1 MKDFGC
7 YLSVLLTSFWLSNAN
22 FCTDQFDKIKSG
34 FLSSLCYVFFLLE
47 PIAVELR
54 ILLKEAI
61 QNKTL
66 SEAFCSVVSFLSCF
80 VFSLLLP
87 FPVLKLF
94 LTVRLPLFFFIL
106 PQGVY
111 FHASNPKDF
120 IGFCWDCSRE
130 EGFARSDCMV
140 LARVHSVL
148 RST

>member
-1 MKDFGC
+1 MLTFVQINLIKLKVAFYQVC
-7 YLSVLLTSFWLSNAN
+7 VMFSFSLSPLLWNSEYFWKRLFRIKRWARLSVLLFP
-22 FCTDQFDKIKSG
+22 F
-34 FLSSLCYVFFLLE
+34 Y
-47 PIAVELR
+47 R
-54 ILLKEAI
+54 
-61 QNKTL
+61 
-66 SEAFCSVVSFLSCF
+66 F

>member
-1 MKDFGC
+1 MLTFVQINLIKLKVAFYQVC
-7 YLSVLLTSFWLSNAN
+7 VMFSFFLSPLLWNSEYFWKRLFRIKRWARLSVLLFP
-22 FCTDQFDKIKSG
+22 F
-34 FLSSLCYVFFLLE
+34 Y
-47 PIAVELR
+47 R
-54 ILLKEAI
+54 
-61 QNKTL
+61 
-66 SEAFCSVVSFLSCF
+66 F